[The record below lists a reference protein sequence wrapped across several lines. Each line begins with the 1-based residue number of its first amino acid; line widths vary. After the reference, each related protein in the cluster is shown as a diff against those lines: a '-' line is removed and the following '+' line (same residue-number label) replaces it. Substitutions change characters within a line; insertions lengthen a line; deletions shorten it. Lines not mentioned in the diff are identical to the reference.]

1 MEQCRGA
8 RAMLGWSQED
18 LAQVADVS
26 RQTVAD
32 YERGAR
38 VPILNNLKSMAG
50 ALEKAGIELLP
61 DNGIRLSRT
70 RSE

>member
-1 MEQCRGA
+1 
-8 RAMLGWSQED
+8 MLSWSQED
-18 LAQVADVS
+18 LAQAADVS

-50 ALEKAGIELLP
+50 ALEKAGIDLLP
-61 DNGIRLSRT
+61 DNGIRFSKSRST
-70 RSE
+70 